1 MYEYQTFKDVSE
13 KDWNFAVKYLN
24 GNYFYSHEYLEYFN
38 YLNLTR
44 LKNKSF
50 IIKENGKV
58 LSLTPLIIFDTPF
71 GLEASFA
78 GNPINFSLINQFQDR
93 EKTNELISQ
102 IFIKL
107 NEILINLKV
116 KKIFIRSPHYLELN
130 DENFYKK
137 LFFENNFNLIKNE
150 KFLSLKSNLELILDL
165 KDDIRLRKKHSSYV
179 NYTNEKTK
187 IQKITKND
195 FNENLFE
202 KYSYFH
208 NLHKKNKRSKINFD
222 YNKSLILKGMQNI
235 FLCLLNE
242 EIINSVVIVNFNNK
256 AHYNSSINK
265 IIDKKIYGNFVLL
278 NEAINFYKLRNFSQ
292 FYLGD
297 IIDELS
303 LKNNNFSNKEL
314 SLSRFKNNWK
324 GSYCYFNNYVK
335 FY

>member
-1 MYEYQTFKDVSE
+1 MYEYETFNDVSE
-13 KDWNFAVKYLN
+13 KNWNFAVKYLN

-38 YLNLTR
+38 YLNLTNLR
-44 LKNKSF
+44 NKSF
-50 IIKENGKV
+50 IIKDNGKV

-78 GNPINFSLINQFQDR
+78 GNPINFSLVRKFKDK

-102 IFIKL
+102 IFEKINK
-107 NEILINLKV
+107 ILIKLKV
-116 KKIFIRSPHYLELN
+116 KKIFVRSPHFLELN
-130 DENFYKK
+130 DEDYYEKIFSK
-137 LFFENNFNLIKNE
+137 NNFNIIKNE
-150 KFLSLKSNLELILDL
+150 KFLSLKSSLELILDL

-179 NYTNEKTK
+179 NYTSERTK
-187 IQKITKND
+187 IKKISNED
-195 FNENLFE
+195 FNENLFK
-202 KYSYFH
+202 KYSDFH

-235 FLCLLNE
+235 FLCLLDE
-242 EIINSVVIVNFNNK
+242 EIINSIVIVNFNNK
-256 AHYNSSINK
+256 SYYNSSINK

-278 NEAINFYKLRNFSQ
+278 NEAIKFYKLKNFSQ
-292 FYLGD
+292 FNLGD
-297 IIDELS
+297 VIDEES

-324 GSYCYFNNYVK
+324 GSHYYFRNFVK